1 MLRIWGR
8 TTSSN
13 VTKLLWLM
21 DELGL
26 DYERLDAGGEFGRT
40 NTPEYRAMNPTGLV
54 PTLDDGGFILWESNA
69 ILRYICRA
77 HAPDTHLWPAADV
90 QLCASIDRWMDYQ
103 QTTMNPLMAA
113 VFRPL
118 IRLPEAERDHAQIAR
133 DAAAF
138 ARGWDLVEPVLARQE
153 FLAGSV
159 LSLADIPLGT
169 LAHRYFALPIDRP
182 EQPALRAWY
191 DRLCARPAYARHV
204 ALPLA

>member
-26 DYERLDAGGEFGRT
+26 GYERFDVGGPFGGT
-40 NTPEYRAMNPTGLV
+40 DTPAYRAMNPTGLV
-54 PTLDDGGFILWESNA
+54 PTLDDDGFILWESNA

-77 HAPDTHLWPAADV
+77 HAPGTHLWPAADV

-118 IRLPEAERDHAQIAR
+118 IRLPEAERDTAQITR

-138 ARGWDLVEPVLARQE
+138 ARGWDLVEKVLAGQE
-153 FLAGSV
+153 FLAGSI

-169 LAHRYFALPIDRP
+169 IAHRYFALPIDRP
-182 EQPALRAWY
+182 HQPALRAWY

-204 ALPLA
+204 AVPLA